1 MKYALRSDPMSISDF
16 LLWPGTKICE
26 RMGVDPEADAGLIRS
41 MFNMIVY
48 LTLSLSV
55 VWFIMG

>member
-1 MKYALRSDPMSISDF
+1 MTLGKL

-26 RMGVDPEADAGLIRS
+26 RMGVNPEDDAGLIRS

-48 LTLSLSV
+48 ISFGLAL
-55 VWFIMG
+55 VWIIMT

>member
-1 MKYALRSDPMSISDF
+1 MVDL

-26 RMGVDPEADAGLIRS
+26 RIGVDPESDAGLIRS

-48 LTLSLSV
+48 LAVFLTIVTIALA
-55 VWFIMG
+55 